1 MSPSKCHIPSV
12 YKSTNHLEDQVVSPN
27 GAGQRCSHNKEMMLM
42 KQTGSRCAHHTV
54 QSGPAHQPPQ
64 HFGKCPQVPVRL
76 QTRPRQE
83 LEDGWGAPG
92 IPKPVSPSGV
102 GWLHATPTM
111 ASPSV
116 LPGYMSCRWQSPA
129 SQGTTV
135 QNQEHLDAEEIFF
148 SGA

>member
-27 GAGQRCSHNKEMMLM
+27 GAGQRCSHDKEMMLM

-54 QSGPAHQPPQ
+54 QSCPAHQPPQ

-92 IPKPVSPSGV
+92 IPKPVSPSEV

-129 SQGTTV
+129 SEGTTV